1 MGYSSGVSYGYG
13 YGEGSTLFWILF
25 GIAVVATI
33 LAFIFLVPEKRR
45 EKMNAFGRFLH
56 DTVNFKYLL
65 VEKILQALYILRQYT
80 YFYWDSAF
88 CSRAISDTGWDGTV
102 C

>member
-25 GIAVVATI
+25 VIAVVATI

-56 DTVNFKYLL
+56 DTVNFK
-65 VEKILQALYILRQYT
+65 
-80 YFYWDSAF
+80 
-88 CSRAISDTGWDGTV
+88 
-102 C
+102 